1 MTISPASSETSL
13 DTLGVDQQ
21 PPVTLQSYDRGSKK
35 VRNLS
40 LLVVTIGTL
49 VAAAGISA
57 AVVTGIGALWAIPV
71 AALVLSVVVI
81 LAIIQR
87 SRAKLS
93 SFTPFE
99 ESSQGPVLGFANT
112 EPDFAQGLGSELFRQ
127 D

>member
-57 AVVTGIGALWAIPV
+57 AVVTGIGALSAIPV

-87 SRAKLS
+87 SRAKL

-112 EPDFAQGLGSELFRQ
+112 EPDFAQGLGSELLRQ

>member
-13 DTLGVDQQ
+13 NTLGVDQQ

-57 AVVTGIGALWAIPV
+57 AVVTGIEAL
-71 AALVLSVVVI
+71 
-81 LAIIQR
+81 
-87 SRAKLS
+87 
-93 SFTPFE
+93 
-99 ESSQGPVLGFANT
+99 
-112 EPDFAQGLGSELFRQ
+112 
-127 D
+127 